1 MKKLVLWG
9 ILAALLCALPA
20 RGETQSAI
28 CLQVV
33 GETDLSEDQ
42 RYKLLVRAWAEELL
56 SPLTA
61 DAPEDDALWQS
72 LEAVLPRLQ
81 AYLNHRAEDAG
92 RPANIRV
99 CAGRFPYAAH
109 ALEDRTYPAG
119 DYRAIRITIGGGQGH
134 NWWGVL
140 YQPPEPDTIYYSILV
155 EWFLHLFQ

>member
-20 RGETQSAI
+20 RGENTSAI
-28 CLQVV
+28 CLQVI

-42 RYKLLVRAWAEELL
+42 QYKLLVRAWAEELL

-61 DAPEDDALWQS
+61 DAPEDEALWQS

-81 AYLNHRAEDAG
+81 AYLNRRAEDAG
-92 RPANIRV
+92 HPANILV

-109 ALEDRTYPAG
+109 VLKDRICPAG

-140 YQPPEPDTIYYSILV
+140 YQPSEPDTIYYSILV
-155 EWFLHLFQ
+155 EWFLKLFQ

>member
-20 RGETQSAI
+20 RGENTSAI
-28 CLQVV
+28 CLQVI

-42 RYKLLVRAWAEELL
+42 QYKLLVRAWAEELL

-61 DAPEDDALWQS
+61 DASGDEALWQS

-81 AYLNHRAEDAG
+81 AYLNRRAEDAG
-92 RPANIRV
+92 RPANILV

-109 ALEDRTYPAG
+109 VLKDRICPAG

-140 YQPPEPDTIYYSILV
+140 YQPSEPDTIYYSILV
-155 EWFLHLFQ
+155 EWFLKLFQ

>member
-20 RGETQSAI
+20 WGENTSAI
-28 CLQVV
+28 CLQVI

-42 RYKLLVRAWAEELL
+42 QYKLLVRAWAEELL

-61 DAPEDDALWQS
+61 DASGDEALWQS

-81 AYLNHRAEDAG
+81 AYLNRRAEDAG
-92 RPANIRV
+92 HPANIRV

-109 ALEDRTYPAG
+109 VLKDRICPAG
-119 DYRAIRITIGGGQGH
+119 TIGRFESPSAAVRGTTGGAYFISPRSRTRSIIPF
-134 NWWGVL
+134 WWNG
-140 YQPPEPDTIYYSILV
+140 
-155 EWFLHLFQ
+155 F